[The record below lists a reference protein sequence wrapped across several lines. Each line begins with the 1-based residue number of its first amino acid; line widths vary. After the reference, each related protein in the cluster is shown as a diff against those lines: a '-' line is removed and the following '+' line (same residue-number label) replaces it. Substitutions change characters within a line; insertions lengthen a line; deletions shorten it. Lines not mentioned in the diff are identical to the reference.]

1 MAAILPR
8 ARRGGGGEAV
18 AYCACSPWA
27 RGESAQRG
35 WLRLSFCVT
44 RWLRQSR
51 IPASNVSTGRWQLAK
66 TRRRQRKEPGTNA
79 KNKARCRRCRP
90 SVCETQQTFF
100 PPPVNFLFIH
110 SSFLIFSFVCTKL
123 KLCDADQRRMQSFC
137 VTLGR
142 IPCTTGDRLCGSEL
156 HPNSICPVR
165 RRVQAG
171 IGCARLGLSAA
182 SPKMPNH
189 QKIGH
194 SRGWVAR
201 APKSCGRTT
210 DLDIFFFQMCTLHAQ
225 LMRRK
230 EDRIHTPCGYSMS
243 RQWLRI
249 PSLSA

>member
-51 IPASNVSTGRWQLAK
+51 IPASDVSTGRWQLAK

-100 PPPVNFLFIH
+100 PPPVNFLFIN
-110 SSFLIFSFVCTKL
+110 SSFFDFF
-123 KLCDADQRRMQSFC
+123 LCLDEVEALRCRPASGCQAPCCHADASHARR
-137 VTLGR
+137 
-142 IPCTTGDRLCGSEL
+142 E
-156 HPNSICPVR
+156 
-165 RRVQAG
+165 
-171 IGCARLGLSAA
+171 IGCAALRFT
-182 SPKMPNH
+182 
-189 QKIGH
+189 
-194 SRGWVAR
+194 
-201 APKSCGRTT
+201 RTPY
-210 DLDIFFFQMCTLHAQ
+210 AQ
-225 LMRRK
+225 
-230 EDRIHTPCGYSMS
+230 
-243 RQWLRI
+243 
-249 PSLSA
+249 